1 MVDRAMWVWMHE
13 AAPPDPAAVAALAA
27 QQRVTEAFV
36 SVPWGGPTP
45 ATHHQVAALRGAG
58 VRVSALGGD
67 PSWTTG
73 ADAVTWMQRATAAF
87 LFQGVHLDIEPWTR
101 RDWAGRE
108 RELLD
113 GLARTV
119 RGVAAR
125 TDLPVE
131 VDLSPWLAEA
141 HPRQFGD
148 IVARADAVTLM
159 AYRDRAA
166 DILASSAAARRAIAG
181 ARRPYR
187 VGVETGPVGDPE
199 PSAGQTFADDGRTVL
214 ERELAAVTGSLA
226 GDARFAGVAI
236 HDFEAWRALQP

>member
-45 ATHHQVAALRGAG
+45 ATHDQVAALRGAG

-119 RGVAAR
+119 RDVAAR

-181 ARRPYR
+181 ARKPYR